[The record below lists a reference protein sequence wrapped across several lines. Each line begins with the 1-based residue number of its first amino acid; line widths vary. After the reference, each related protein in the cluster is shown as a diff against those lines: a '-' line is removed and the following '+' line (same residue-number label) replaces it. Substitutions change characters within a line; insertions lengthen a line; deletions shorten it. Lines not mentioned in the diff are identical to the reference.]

1 LICLLRVN
9 SGILRKKS
17 SLWAIAIAQT
27 RKPSGRCAV
36 KQQKVS
42 GLDVILQIGA
52 HRTASTS
59 FQTYLRQNGTAL
71 AQMDI
76 GSWGPYRLGKGL
88 FHGIVPNPALGI
100 GPEHL
105 ARAKG
110 KIAMHLDR
118 SALKGLKHLLVS
130 EENMLGKMR
139 HNFFEQ
145 ALYPAAGERLA
156 RYVGAFDGSV
166 KALHI
171 SLRCPSTYWT
181 SALSFCIPR
190 GVRVPREKRITAL
203 AQSPRTWRNVITDIA
218 AATPDTSIFVS
229 TYEQHASAPQTLL
242 SYLLGYAAPRPK
254 SPIWRNR
261 RPSLPELKR
270 LPLGMNERAQLE
282 AHIHDNRWEPFTP
295 AQRAAFQES
304 YADDLF
310 WLRAG
315 ADGLAHLLEDPKP
328 QETGYPAKLD
338 FAHKGHEHDARYR
351 LASPR

>member
-1 LICLLRVN
+1 
-9 SGILRKKS
+9 
-17 SLWAIAIAQT
+17 
-27 RKPSGRCAV
+27 
-36 KQQKVS
+36 
-42 GLDVILQIGA
+42 
-52 HRTASTS
+52 
-59 FQTYLRQNGTAL
+59 
-71 AQMDI
+71 
-76 GSWGPYRLGKGL
+76 
-88 FHGIVPNPALGI
+88 
-100 GPEHL
+100 
-105 ARAKG
+105 
-110 KIAMHLDR
+110 
-118 SALKGLKHLLVS
+118 
-130 EENMLGKMR
+130 MLGKMR

-270 LPLGMNERAQLE
+270 LPLGMNERAKLE

>member
-1 LICLLRVN
+1 M
-9 SGILRKKS
+9 
-17 SLWAIAIAQT
+17 
-27 RKPSGRCAV
+27 
-36 KQQKVS
+36 
-42 GLDVILQIGA
+42 DVIFQIGA

-59 FQTYLRQNGTAL
+59 FQTYLRQNGPAL
-71 AQMDI
+71 AQMNI
-76 GSWGPYRLGKGL
+76 GSWGPYRLRKGL
-88 FHGIVPNPALGI
+88 FHGVVPNPKLGI
-100 GPEHL
+100 GPKHL
-105 ARAKG
+105 ARAQG

-118 SALKGLKHLLVS
+118 SAQKGVKHLLVS

-139 HNFFEQ
+139 HNFSEH

-156 RYVGAFDGSV
+156 RYVAAFEGSV

-190 GVRVPREKRITAL
+190 GVRVPDEKRISTL
-203 AQSPRTWRNVITDIA
+203 ARSPRTWRDVITDIA
-218 AATPDTSIFVS
+218 AAAPNTSIFVS

-242 SYLLGYAAPRPK
+242 TYLLGQTAPRPTTL
-254 SPIWRNR
+254 IWRNR
-261 RPSLPELKR
+261 RPSVQELIA
-270 LPLGMNERAQLE
+270 LPLGLRERMRLE
-282 AHIHDNRWEPFTP
+282 TQIHDNRWEPFTQS
-295 AQRAAFQES
+295 QRAVFQES

-338 FAHKGHEHDARYR
+338 FAHKGHKHDARYR

>member
-1 LICLLRVN
+1 MSAFHTRL
-9 SGILRKKS
+9 
-17 SLWAIAIAQT
+17 SLQMRAA
-27 RKPSGRCAV
+27 R
-36 KQQKVS
+36 QQKAIL
-42 GLDVILQIGA
+42 LDVVLQIGA

-71 AQMDI
+71 AQLGI
-76 GSWGPYRLGKGL
+76 GSWGPYRLRKGL
-88 FHGIVPNPALGI
+88 LHGVIPNHELGI
-100 GPEHL
+100 GADHL

-110 KIAMHLDR
+110 KIAMHLQR
-118 SALKGLKHLLVS
+118 SGQKGLKHLLVS

-139 HNFFEQ
+139 HNFAQ
-145 ALYPAAGERLA
+145 QSLYPAAGERIA
-156 RYVGAFDGSV
+156 RYVAAFDGSV

-190 GVRVPREKRITAL
+190 GVRIPRQHRITAL
-203 AQSPRTWRNVITDIA
+203 ARAPRTWRDVITDIA
-218 AATPDTSIFVS
+218 AAAPETAIFVS
-229 TYEQHASAPQTLL
+229 TFEQHASAPQTLL
-242 SYLLGYAAPRPK
+242 TYLLGQTAPRPK
-254 SPIWRNR
+254 APIWRNQ
-261 RPSLPELKR
+261 RPSLQELMR
-270 LPLGMNERAQLE
+270 LPLGINERAELE
-282 AHIHDNRWEPFTP
+282 RNIEDNRWEPFSTT
-295 AQRAAFQES
+295 QRAALQES

-328 QETGYPAKLD
+328 QKTGYPAELD